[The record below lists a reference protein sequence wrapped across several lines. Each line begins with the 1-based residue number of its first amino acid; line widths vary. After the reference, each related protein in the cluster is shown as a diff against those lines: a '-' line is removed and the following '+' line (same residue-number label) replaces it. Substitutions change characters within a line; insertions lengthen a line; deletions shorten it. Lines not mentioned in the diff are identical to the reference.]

1 MGVFGGRVGKWV
13 LSKLLIP
20 TYAVDPR
27 LSVYSSSFDEI
38 QKYFT
43 LRNMNENMNDLTV
56 MDFGCGYG
64 RTALEI
70 AKLGSWQVIG
80 LDIRDSV
87 LHEARKLAQNER
99 LSNLRFVNAL
109 TDEVK
114 ELYGKV
120 DIIVSIDAFE
130 HYSDPAKILDEMD
143 KYLAKE
149 GRVYIS
155 FGPPWW
161 HPYGAHLQFMTR
173 LPWPHIMFTERV
185 LMAARSFYKTDGAV
199 KFEQVEGGLNRM
211 SVRKFERLIQNSVF
225 RITTLQLIP
234 IRRTK
239 LLHSYCP
246 GGRELF
252 TSIIKASLQ
261 RK

>member
-1 MGVFGGRVGKWV
+1 MGVFGDKLGKWI
-13 LSKLLIP
+13 LSKLLIAP
-20 TYAVDPR
+20 HTVDPS
-27 LSVYSSSFDEI
+27 LSIYSSSFDEI
-38 QKYFT
+38 QKYFK
-43 LRNMNENMNDLTV
+43 LSDMNGLTV

-64 RTALEI
+64 RTVLDI
-70 AKLGSWQVIG
+70 AKLGPRQVIG

-87 LHEARKLAQNER
+87 LHEARKLAENEKQ
-99 LSNLRFVNAL
+99 SNVRYVSAL
-109 TDEVK
+109 TDGVK
-114 ELYGKV
+114 ELYGNV

-130 HYSDPAKILDEMD
+130 HYGDPAKVLDEMD
-143 KYLAKE
+143 KYLARD

-173 LPWPHIMFTERV
+173 LPWPHVMFTERV
-185 LMAARSFYKTDGAV
+185 LMAARSLYKTDGAV
-199 KFEQVEGGLNRM
+199 KFEQVAGGLNRM
-211 SVRKFERLIQNSVF
+211 SVRKFEQLIENSVF
-225 RITTLQLIP
+225 RITTLQPIP

-239 LLHSYCP
+239 FLHTYCP

>member
-1 MGVFGGRVGKWV
+1 MGVFGGKLGKWI
-13 LSKLLIP
+13 LSKLLIAP
-20 TYAVDPR
+20 HSVDPS
-27 LSVYSSSFDEI
+27 LSIYSSSFDEVL
-38 QKYFT
+38 KYFEVGT
-43 LRNMNENMNDLTV
+43 MNGLTV

-64 RTALEI
+64 RTVLDI
-70 AKLGSWQVIG
+70 AKLGPRQVIG

-87 LHEARKLAQNER
+87 LHEARKLAENEK
-99 LSNLRFVNAL
+99 LSNVRFVSAL
-109 TDEVK
+109 TDDVK

-130 HYSDPAKILDEMD
+130 HYGDPAKVLDEMD
-143 KYLAKE
+143 KYLGRD

-185 LMAARSFYKTDGAV
+185 LMAARALYKTDGAV
-199 KFEQVEGGLNRM
+199 KFEEVGGGLNRM
-211 SVRKFERLIQNSVF
+211 SVKKFEQLIHNSVF
-225 RITTLQLIP
+225 RIMTLQLIP
-234 IRRTK
+234 IRRTTFV
-239 LLHSYCP
+239 HTYCP

-252 TSIIKASLQ
+252 TSVIKASLQ

>member
-1 MGVFGGRVGKWV
+1 MGMFGGKLGKWI
-13 LSKLLIP
+13 LSKLLIA
-20 TYAVDPR
+20 THTVDPG
-27 LSVYSSSFDEI
+27 LSIYSSSFDEV
-38 QKYFT
+38 QEYFEFG
-43 LRNMNENMNDLTV
+43 NMNGLTI

-70 AKLGSWQVIG
+70 AQLGPRQVIG
-80 LDIRDSV
+80 LDVRHSV
-87 LHEARKLAQNER
+87 LSEARKLAENEK
-99 LSNLRFVNAL
+99 LSNVKFANAI

-130 HYSDPAKILDEMD
+130 HYGDPAEVLDEMD
-143 KYLAKE
+143 KYLGQD

-173 LPWPHIMFTERV
+173 LPWPHVMFTERV
-185 LMAARSFYKTDGAV
+185 LMAARSLYKTDGAM
-199 KFEQVEGGLNRM
+199 KFEEVGGGLNRM
-211 SVRKFERLIQNSVF
+211 SVRKFEQLIHNSVF
-225 RITTLQLIP
+225 RIMTLQLIP
-234 IRRTK
+234 IRRTNF
-239 LLHSYCP
+239 LHTYCP

-252 TSIIKASLQ
+252 TSVIKASLQ

>member
-1 MGVFGGRVGKWV
+1 MGVFGGKLGKWI
-13 LSKLLIP
+13 LSKLLIA
-20 TYAVDPR
+20 THTVDHR
-27 LSVYSSSFDEI
+27 LSVYSSSFDEVH
-38 QKYFT
+38 KYFQ
-43 LRNMNENMNDLTV
+43 LGNMDALTV

-64 RTALEI
+64 RTVLEI
-70 AKLGSWQVIG
+70 AKLGPRQVLG
-80 LDIRDSV
+80 LDVRDSV
-87 LHEARKLAQNER
+87 LHEARKLVENEK
-99 LSNLRFVNAL
+99 LSNVRFVNAL
-109 TDEVK
+109 TDDVK

-130 HYSDPAKILDEMD
+130 HYGDPAEVLDVMD
-143 KYLAKE
+143 KYLGRD

-161 HPYGAHLQFMTR
+161 HPYGAHLQFMIR
-173 LPWPHIMFTERV
+173 LPWPHVMFTERV
-185 LMAARSFYKTDGAV
+185 LMAARSLYKTDGAV
-199 KFEQVEGGLNRM
+199 KFEEVEGGLNRM
-211 SVRKFERLIQNSVF
+211 SVRKFEQLIHNSVF
-225 RITTLQLIP
+225 RIMTLQLIP

-239 LLHSYCP
+239 FLHTYCP